1 MKVGD
6 LIRLSWWPYKTGIVV
21 SEPYKT
27 DNLVESWRYTL
38 IDVAFGTEITVCDYD
53 HCVVISE
60 A

>member
-6 LIRLSWWPYKTGIVV
+6 LVRLTWWPYKTG
-21 SEPYKT
+21 
-27 DNLVESWRYTL
+27 NLVESWRYTL
-38 IDVAFGTEITVCDYD
+38 VDVAFGEKITVCDYD